1 MIKSRYFLASTLFH
15 CLPLLLIFFIGAGG
29 DGGEHSYGG
38 NTETTGNII
47 AKSVDVEIVMSVDE
61 DGIEKK
67 EKKKP
72 SKGELTECIED
83 RWYGGIG
90 ITQNFMDNS
99 LLSVAPGYPAF
110 KAGLLIGDIILETS
124 EPDIRGEPG
133 TLLSLKIHRPST
145 GETLLVNLRRDRIC
159 IDK

>member
-1 MIKSRYFLASTLFH
+1 MTKSRYFLASTLLH
-15 CLPLLLIFFIGAGG
+15 CLPLLLILFIGPGG
-29 DGGEHSYGG
+29 DGGEYRYGG
-38 NTETTGNII
+38 NDETTGDII
-47 AKSVDVEIVMSVDE
+47 AKSVDVEIVMSVDKE
-61 DGIEKK
+61 GTEKK

-90 ITQNFMDNS
+90 IMQNFMDNS
-99 LLSVAPGYPAF
+99 LISVAPGYPAF
-110 KAGLLIGDIILETS
+110 KAGLLVGDVILETS

-133 TLLSLKIHRPST
+133 TLLSLKVHRPST
-145 GETLLVNLRRDRIC
+145 GDTFVVNMRRDRIC